1 MKMNNCL
8 KLKKTYYFNL
18 LIKRRME
25 VFECLRIFKKVT
37 KKDIMDVVL
46 VHNAAFRVFFL
57 SELGDSLLKLFYSS
71 YLKVNS
77 TVILVAKKDGKVVG
91 FVS

>member
-1 MKMNNCL
+1 MQIFCGKFKYKIENN
-8 KLKKTYYFNL
+8 
-18 LIKRRME
+18 M
-25 VFECLRIFKKVT
+25 KVT

-77 TVILVAKKDGKVVG
+77 TVILVAKKDGKVEGSYRRHSKVKDLTLY
-91 FVS
+91 